1 MQAVM
6 RRQTG
11 HDVFGSIRHAALTGS
26 HHSTRW
32 RHVRKILVSQDPD
45 GSIPRTALGRNDRG
59 GPLMCLAVER
69 QKHSNALAVRAMENL
84 RQALEPAALGSG
96 HAREPEGME

>member
-11 HDVFGSIRHAALTGS
+11 HDVFGAIRHATLTRAHDS
-26 HHSTRW
+26 ARW
-32 RHVRKILVSQDPD
+32 RHGREILVSQDPD

-59 GPLMCLAVER
+59 GPLMCLAVES
-69 QKHSNALAVRAMENL
+69 QKHSDALAVRAMENL
-84 RQALEPAALGSG
+84 RQALEPAALDPG